1 MNSLSAG
8 SFSLSRKINSCAS
21 TGAGGVFVMALSVSL
36 RLVEMRVTFGLG
48 LAVVVAYGGRV
59 SIN

>member
-8 SFSLSRKINSCAS
+8 SFSLSRKISSWAS

-36 RLVEMRVTFGLG
+36 GLVAMRVTFGLG
-48 LAVVVAYGGRV
+48 LAVVVA
-59 SIN
+59 